1 MSRFLDI
8 LCWTHVGHQGRT
20 NGHAAILMDG
30 SVESA
35 DPAANAAA
43 KTYISWWPAG
53 AALKGRT
60 TAISMRPG
68 GERTLLSDMRN
79 EISNSSQLGLHVG
92 RDGQR
97 FAPRPG
103 QVMVSAEPLDVG
115 SGPLNVLD
123 HASAEEHQQFMN
135 VLASDEAD
143 GGGLHKQWV
152 QFPTEII
159 GLHVEG
165 NGELG
170 LNAHAMLT
178 WWRGFRTAHQ
188 QALHGES
195 GYRFVSKLHNCAS
208 IVMRALIAGEA
219 AFFLKPPA
227 PWVTFSPRDVA
238 DYAAAL
244 KTEIIRANADY
255 DRYFNSKLEWQG
267 QNRREMHMHPP
278 TATTEMPTVEQWKRM
293 SDANVTFAALSR
305 RREQNAAID
314 RLLGQY
320 HAQLPW
326 DGGGADY
333 RLEYMKLIFQQIGSY
348 IAAKPKGDRLNA
360 MLALGQIVLAVR
372 EAKAAAID
380 IGFFD

>member
-1 MSRFLDI
+1 MRYLDI
-8 LCWTHVGHQGRT
+8 LCWTHVGHGGRT

-35 DPAANAAA
+35 DAAA

-53 AALKGRT
+53 PALKGPPTPFSR
-60 TAISMRPG
+60 RPG

-79 EISNSSQLGLHVG
+79 EISNNAQVGLH
-92 RDGQR
+92 RGQ
-97 FAPRPG
+97 FAPRQG
-103 QVMVSAEPLDVG
+103 QVMVSAEHLEIS
-115 SGPLNVLD
+115 SGPLSVLD
-123 HASAEEHQQFMN
+123 HAGVEEAGRFMA
-135 VLASDEAD
+135 LLGDDEAD

-152 QFPTEII
+152 QFPTEIVS
-159 GLHVEG
+159 LHTEG

-170 LNAHAMLT
+170 LNAQAMLA
-178 WWRGFRTAHQ
+178 WWRAFRTAHQ

-195 GYRFVSKLHNCAS
+195 GYQFVSTLHNCAS

-238 DYAAAL
+238 DYAVAL
-244 KTEIIRANADY
+244 KAAIIRANTDY

-267 QNRREMHMHPP
+267 RNRREMHMHPP
-278 TATTEMPTVEQWKRM
+278 TAATELPTVDQWKTM
-293 SDANVTFAALSR
+293 SDANVTFASFSR
-305 RREQNAAID
+305 RREQNAEID

-326 DGGGADY
+326 DGGGADM
-333 RLEYMKLIFQQIGSY
+333 RLAYMSEIFKQVGSY

-380 IGFFD
+380 LAFFD

>member
-1 MSRFLDI
+1 MPQYLDI
-8 LCWTHVGHQGRT
+8 LCWTHVGHEGRT

-35 DPAANAAA
+35 DPATNAAA

-53 AALKGRT
+53 GALKGPMT
-60 TAISMRPG
+60 PISRRPG
-68 GERTLLSDMRN
+68 GERTLLSDMQN
-79 EISNSSQLGLHVG
+79 EISNSSQRGLHAG
-92 RDGQR
+92 R
-97 FAPRPG
+97 FEPRPG
-103 QVMVSAEPLDVG
+103 QVKALTALLDVS
-115 SGPLNVLD
+115 SGPLYVLD
-123 HASAEEHQQFMN
+123 HASRQEHDRFMN
-135 VLASDEAD
+135 VLFEPESDSA
-143 GGGLHKQWV
+143 GPQKQWI
-152 QFPTEII
+152 QAPTEII

-165 NGELG
+165 PGALG

-178 WWRGFRTAHQ
+178 WWRAFRTAHQ

-195 GYRFVSKLHNCAS
+195 GYQFVSTLHNCAS
-208 IVMRALIAGEA
+208 IVMRALIAGES
-219 AFFLKPPA
+219 AFFLKPPTA
-227 PWVTFSPRDVA
+227 WVTFSPRDVA

-255 DRYFNSKLEWQG
+255 NRYFNSKLEWQAR
-267 QNRREMHMHPP
+267 NRREMHMHPP
-278 TATTEMPTVEQWKRM
+278 TATTELPTVDEWKRM

-305 RREQNAAID
+305 RREQNAEID

-320 HAQLPW
+320 HAQQPW

-333 RLEYMKLIFQQIGSY
+333 RLEYMKQIFQQIGSY

-372 EAKAAAID
+372 EAKATAID
-380 IGFFD
+380 MGFFD

>member
-1 MSRFLDI
+1 MPRHLDI
-8 LCWTHVGHQGRT
+8 LCWTHVGYRGRT

-53 AALKGRT
+53 DALKGPT
-60 TAISMRPG
+60 TPISRRPG

-79 EISNSSQLGLHVG
+79 EISNSSQLGL
-92 RDGQR
+92 RDGR
-97 FAPRPG
+97 FTPRPG
-103 QVMVSAEPLDVG
+103 QATVFAGELGVS

-123 HASAEEHQQFMN
+123 HASAKEHERFMD
-135 VLASDEAD
+135 LLFADEAD
-143 GGGLHKQWV
+143 GGGSHKQWV

-159 GLHVEG
+159 GLHTEG

-170 LNAHAMLT
+170 LNADAMLT
-178 WWRGFRTAHQ
+178 WWRAFRTAHH
-188 QALHGES
+188 QALQGES
-195 GYRFVSKLHNCAS
+195 GYQFVSTLHNCAS
-208 IVMRALIAGEA
+208 IVMRALIAGES
-219 AFFLKPPA
+219 AFFKKPPDA
-227 PWVTFSPRDVA
+227 WVTFSPRDVA

-244 KTEIIRANADY
+244 KTAIIRANADY
-255 DRYFNSKLEWQG
+255 DRYFNSKLEWQAR
-267 QNRREMHMHPP
+267 NRREMHMHPP
-278 TATTEMPTVEQWKRM
+278 TATTELPTVDQWKRM
-293 SDANVTFAALSR
+293 SDTNVRFAAISR
-305 RREQNAAID
+305 RREQNAEID

-326 DGGGADY
+326 DGGGADE
-333 RLEYMKLIFQQIGSY
+333 RLAYLSEIFKQIGSY

-360 MLALGQIVLAVR
+360 MLALGQLVLAVR

-380 IGFFD
+380 VGFFD